1 MKLSGII
8 DAKPSQEVEADS
20 LQIEGL
26 QSKV

>member
-1 MKLSGII
+1 MKLSGIF
-8 DAKPSQEVEADS
+8 DENPSQEVEADS